1 MGMVGQEPILFEGT
15 VAQNIAYGKE
25 AATQAEIEEAAVAA
39 NAHEFITK
47 DLGNG
52 YATQVGIRG
61 GKLSGGQKQRVAIAR
76 VLVRKPA
83 IMLLDEAT
91 SALDNVSEKVVQDSI
106 DKLLQGA
113 KDRYTVVMIAHKLS
127 TVRNADK
134 IIVLEK
140 GKVKETGTHTQLL
153 QKGGTYAR
161 MLRLQGGVEEETE

>member
-1 MGMVGQEPILFEGT
+1 MPILFSDTIAG
-15 VAQNIAYGKE
+15 NIRYGNPAATDDEIKD
-25 AATQAEIEEAAVAA
+25 AATQANALGFIEELPDGF
-39 NAHEFITK
+39 ETK
-47 DLGNG
+47 
-52 YATQVGIRG
+52 VGG
-61 GKLSGGQKQRVAIAR
+61 STSSGLSGGQKQRVCIAR
-76 VLVRKPA
+76 CLVRKPA

-91 SALDNVSEKVVQDSI
+91 SALDNESEKLVQDSI

-140 GKVKETGTHTQLL
+140 GKVKETGTHAQLL